1 MIEQKQND
9 WVLNLLSNSN
19 FSTADFKSV
28 GLTAENTSLQSE
40 ETYKSSKQIQDLFQR
55 EDGTFDNEGFHKFY
69 ENAQLTYNI
78 LANDTF
84 IDDMYKQQ
92 AVYGKDDIFA
102 PKEQRRDFAQTV
114 QHIRI
119 PNPDRTTTGLIRIGE
134 TSSPKMSRSEIA
146 QTQKVLVNPTEVY
159 DKDGNADW
167 SKAQWHNAPNDSW
180 FEDFFDTRV
189 LAQWES
195 DGEHV
200 DPITGK
206 TVKHQKGQ
214 AKLNEEG
221 TYYYENLDGRD
232 IYGKQVLNKMNTLTT
247 DGSFWNKYDFFDS
260 DGLEQKSAIG
270 SIMKN
275 AALVGTM
282 FIPYVGPWIAGLSV
296 ANQLVGLSGTL
307 GKMLVGSDSPTLSA
321 LEGWSKSVNRQ
332 TAKSQYAMENTWCWE
347 NFINLIGD
355 VAGQLKEQRFL
366 FEYAPAIVKGN
377 KVLGLNGISN
387 AKSQAYAL
395 ERAKHYDK
403 LLTTK
408 FKDMEA
414 LRKQAG
420 KALTE
425 AELKSYTTA
434 KSATTLMGNADAD
447 KFMKSY
453 QHVGEILSKGY
464 MTAITVGDTYGE
476 AKYEAGASDTEAT
489 LLTLGYAAAEAALLN
504 TGVGEWI
511 LPELKAS
518 GLKTK
523 AIIKAVAEVPEAM
536 RLTSGNIL
544 AKEGKK
550 ESAKYWFTK
559 GKEVAESL
567 MSKGSGLVGTVVS
580 GGLGEGVEEMA
591 EEFLADFSKSCFNTV
606 QWLKGSD
613 KRMSA
618 WDNMADRYLMSL
630 VGGAVGGGLTAA
642 GTNFKIS
649 TQAMSSEQA
658 MQEMIFMLRENKK
671 DELFKT
677 LNKMTLAN
685 PYLQNESEKQ
695 ADGTITFKA
704 ADSKTSN
711 MDVDIKKAFIQQVN
725 LLDSIIKA
733 EGIKLSDNAFLDA
746 QTFRDIR
753 LANLQHSSISGL
765 YLQDFN
771 SLCSEIVQ
779 TQNEISKL
787 NSKTPDSGKP
797 EKHDEDHLQ
806 SLNKKLLDLRMK
818 KDQYIN
824 GELAMDYTS
833 LSLFEMTPIVSQYF
847 STMFFKDYVDKKH
860 HRKVETLSETELKK
874 YRDEF
879 DNWKQNEGKN
889 DIVTKGH
896 IYLDM
901 ARNSGLFI
909 QEFAKNYD
917 TIRKSK
923 SLQDLIRGRLKK
935 QASLNVGIDP
945 QDNLVNDTIIELDT
959 WMSLVSKLALE
970 ESVATATSII
980 HNKGSESAKDKLNM
994 LFQTYQSLDKTSP
1007 TYKKDEEQIS
1017 AQISNTIARELA
1029 YNADT
1034 YFDEFIATGAI
1045 NPEIKNSLLK
1055 TIYSTK
1061 NWVSQFSNGTKGLR
1075 TADIIGI
1082 LNGNWVDA
1090 DENTVLEELQATE
1103 DPYALAEAF
1112 GTDIGQVISFM
1123 HESLQLLGK
1132 DKPTVTI
1139 GDIKALQD
1147 EVAILGANL
1156 DRKIDALE
1164 NVSYTDSI
1172 QFIQNF
1178 IQSNSD
1184 SGLDMP
1190 KLIETVNAIIDD
1202 NVENLGAVNLTEVI
1216 DQIDEAIEVVGWLQG
1231 LVIGAQSDSDA
1242 SLDNLIGYNVTLNEI
1257 AKKHRV
1263 ADWEAL
1269 PVISTQ
1275 DSQIISQDLQL
1286 IKNKLIHAKNIH
1298 AINQGKKLNLQNR
1311 VAANKNYITYS
1322 RLKRFIVSIDDSWAE
1337 KKTLEDALES
1347 AKMLKK
1353 FAEKR
1358 QQTTD
1363 ANRKAM
1369 EEEMIKIDDAFYAFF
1384 NNEENVRKIKNGDLY
1399 TLFQKDFDLYDD
1411 TDQLINQDTEVLH
1424 DRNLLYWLASRAAI
1438 KKSAFNNEL
1447 RQVIDPESG
1456 LAPIPTQQE
1465 AVFHNIA
1472 EIMNGDLITAFT
1484 EGYKKAMLED
1494 WEGRSDDSKKD
1505 ILVNR
1510 LKKNPSFISTYLT
1523 RSILDVDVFPRY
1535 SNIYL
1540 TEGIPGAG
1548 KSKAV
1553 DYYTAQ
1559 ILKKF
1564 HGDIIK
1570 DAWLINN
1577 TKANA
1582 EKLAK
1587 GLEVD
1592 FKELFDKSSFMTR
1605 IYSKY
1610 NTSRAIN
1617 RNGAYVYDIS
1627 EWVKNANGEYE
1638 FNGKS
1643 DDLSDVP
1650 SLIIIDEISHYDQAD
1665 LQLIDDFARK
1675 NGITV
1680 ITSGDF
1686 QQSTTL
1692 AEFKEA
1698 DGTEITVTPTRGLF
1712 KHSPKLGVS
1721 MRSNNS
1727 QMDKTI
1733 AAFQAHSPE
1742 SKKPIDTYWYMDDN
1756 GFNGVKQVL
1765 HNEDAE
1771 IEKVIDRMI
1780 ATANVDPDTGEKEK
1794 IGFIYFDDNSPALK
1808 ILERKYAGKYEK
1820 FKGTSAQGLEGQY
1833 YIIDFHGSERDGVNK
1848 KQDLYT
1854 GISRAEQGALVIY
1867 TADIDTPQELQQ
1879 HQETATTRT
1888 GFDKNH
1894 LKSYAIDTKRLLDE
1908 LNGDSKELVTYVPR
1922 AKTTTTRTLATVTE
1936 APVVPIPPKVTPAAV
1951 ATTITW
1957 VKPDEVKDFIYKGNK
1972 YATDGVKVAKY
1983 NSAGE
1988 LELLEDSDPLAAEV
2002 LTAFKAITAE
2012 PELGIPSETSEE
2024 MTGVAVHGMSTTE
2037 PSSEEPIVEEGGKLT
2052 DFTYLLHTHNTFEL
2066 GLKVNDDGSLGF
2078 LDPTNMKRYEH
2089 RIDSAIGLVKIYEA
2103 DWKNPKKNANFY
2115 IEKLA
2120 KLRNA
2125 LFNIED
2131 KAALMNYLG
2140 TILGDVT
2147 ELEFGL
2153 VSAPNIKKASLTAG
2167 QKWGYERESGKYGM
2181 LDRNVDERTL
2191 YNDVNP
2197 EINRKTIGATITLE
2211 NGKRVFIPLFVLG
2224 NLETYTRNPKSAIS
2238 QRLKKLYD
2246 DTDGLNNPYTFHEA
2260 VINDTVLQKVPE
2272 IYNLAKLWVFT
2283 QAGYFKIDD
2292 SSWTP
2297 AKNLRNWGMQVNT
2310 NATSGGRYPY
2320 EGAKSFTPIKNFLEG
2335 RGYNFSKQIYTSLDE
2350 FEDEHGNLH
2359 SFANRGHGFIL
2370 VTQDPSLDTD
2380 EKMEEQYKKQ
2390 KIDKNVPK
2398 KVTLVYLMPPKVS
2411 IRRYLKNLYDLVN
2424 EKDDRSKIK
2433 RLGSHLT
2440 SYYIWS
2446 SLLDKLDNP
2455 IFDTIDKNTKERL
2468 KEEITRLKSIEDSIA
2483 AEINPD
2489 RKVELMYDLL
2499 NEVLGPQ
2506 TWEGVATSRVTQSL
2520 QEHLNYQ
2527 LLNMSM
2533 SMSDNSIIPENF
2545 EALAKVIEEA
2555 GIEHIFYSPKFKDKV
2570 PVAGRLLIPLQSD
2583 QDLSGNSTYTI
2594 DGLDFSINAKLD
2606 SNLFSIGQEFNDII
2620 ENFVTKII
2628 PNPRGGGIP
2637 MSTDTNLYL
2646 NPLPVV
2652 TVEDTNIDI
2661 TLEDNGLDVNKINI
2675 NISPT
2680 GMVTIN
2686 GNITTLT
2693 PDDARAITFYTK
2705 DQLKTK
2711 FTNSLPMHLVTDPE
2725 AMGDLVDR
2733 IYDLQIRLIT
2743 ERGATHPIDDLW
2755 STQLEG
2761 VVFDINSE
2769 RSDTVAFV
2777 SGDKVIARRFTSDE
2791 LDEFG
2796 LEDGIELDTELN
2808 FGGESILEVP
2818 YKGINI
2824 IFNKADNTIKLF
2836 KDSVAEE
2843 PPTIEG
2849 ESPVTEGPSVESS
2862 ETISWAE
2869 TLIEGDFLNWLDSLG
2884 FDMNQLIADEGWT
2897 IVSEMWG
2904 YDEVIDILTQNK
2916 VDDPKLKSLI
2926 DYLTD
2931 ENNNPEKYCPT
2942 GI

>member
-1 MIEQKQND
+1 MIEQKEND

-69 ENAQLTYNI
+69 ENAQLTYNM

-84 IDDMYKQQ
+84 MDDMYKQQ
-92 AVYGKDDIFA
+92 AIYGKDNIFA
-102 PKEQRRDFAQTV
+102 PREQRRDFAQTV
-114 QHIRI
+114 QHTRV
-119 PNPDRTTTGLIRIGE
+119 PNPDRTVTGLIRVGE
-134 TSSPKMSRSEIA
+134 TSDPKMSRSELA
-146 QTQKVLVNPTEVY
+146 QTQRVLVNPTEVY
-159 DKDGNADW
+159 DKEGNPDW
-167 SKAQWHNAPNDSW
+167 SKAQWHESPNDSW

-260 DGLEQKSAIG
+260 DGLEQKSAMG

-296 ANQLVGLSGTL
+296 ASQLVGLSGTL
-307 GKMLVGSDSPTLSA
+307 GKMLTGSDSPTFSA

-366 FEYAPAIVKGN
+366 FEFTPAMFKGT
-377 KVLGLNGISN
+377 KMLGLNGISQT
-387 AKSQAYAL
+387 KSQAYAL
-395 ERAKHYDK
+395 ERAKHYDE

-453 QHVGEILSKGY
+453 QHIGEILSKGY

-523 AIIKAVAEVPEAM
+523 AIIKAIAEAPEAM

-704 ADSKTSN
+704 ADRNSSN
-711 MDVDIKKAFIQQVN
+711 MDKDLKKAFVNQVN
-725 LLDSIIKA
+725 LLDNIIKA

-779 TQNEISKL
+779 TQNEISTL
-787 NSKTPDSGKP
+787 SSKTSDSGKP
-797 EKHDEDHLQ
+797 EKADEDHLQ
-806 SLNKKLLDLRMK
+806 ALNKKLLDLRMK
-818 KDQYIN
+818 KDQYVN

-874 YRDEF
+874 YREEF
-879 DNWKQNEGKN
+879 DNWRQNEGKN

-917 TIRKSK
+917 NIRKSK
-923 SLQDLIRGRLKK
+923 SLQDLIKGRLKN
-935 QASLNVGIDP
+935 QAALNMSINP
-945 QDNLVNDTIIELDT
+945 QDNLVNDTIVELDT
-959 WMSLVSKLALE
+959 WMNLASKLALE

-980 HNKGSESAKDKLNM
+980 HSKGSKSAKDNLNL

-1007 TYKKDEEQIS
+1007 TYKIDEEQIS
-1017 AQISNTIARELA
+1017 KQISNTIARELA
-1029 YNADT
+1029 YNADN

-1045 NPEIKNSLLK
+1045 NPEIKNGLLK
-1055 TIYSTK
+1055 TVYGTK

-1075 TADIIGI
+1075 TTDIIGI
-1082 LNGNWVDA
+1082 LNGNWIDA
-1090 DENTVLEELQATE
+1090 DESTVLEDLQATE

-1112 GTDIGQVISFM
+1112 GTDIDQVISFM

-1132 DKPTVTI
+1132 DKPTITI

-1147 EVAILGANL
+1147 EVAMLNSNL
-1156 DRKIDALE
+1156 DRKADALE

-1190 KLIETVNAIIDD
+1190 KLIETVNAVIDD
-1202 NVENLGAVNLTEVI
+1202 NVENLGSVNLTEVI

-1231 LVIGAQSDSDA
+1231 LVIGAQSDSNA

-1275 DSQIISQDLQL
+1275 DSQIINQDLQL

-1311 VAANKNYITYS
+1311 VAANKNYITYN
-1322 RLKRFIVSIDDSWAE
+1322 RLKKFIVNVDDSWAE

-1347 AKMLKK
+1347 AEMLKK

-1369 EEEMIKIDDAFYAFF
+1369 EKEMVKIDDAFYTFF
-1384 NNEENVRKIKNGDLY
+1384 NNEENVKKIKNGDLY
-1399 TLFQKDFDLYDD
+1399 TLFQKDFDLYGD
-1411 TDQLINQDTEVLH
+1411 TDQLINEDTKVLD

-1484 EGYKKAMLED
+1484 EGYKKAMIQD
-1494 WEGRSDDSKKD
+1494 WNGRSDDSKKD
-1505 ILVNR
+1505 LLVNR
-1510 LKKNPSFISTYLT
+1510 LKKDPTLVSKYLKN
-1523 RSILDVDVFPRY
+1523 SILDIDIFPKY
-1535 SNIYL
+1535 SNMYL

-1564 HGDIIK
+1564 HGDIVK
-1570 DAWLINN
+1570 NAWLINN
-1577 TKANA
+1577 TKPNA

-1587 GLEVD
+1587 SLGME
-1592 FKELFDKSSFMTR
+1592 FKELFDKNGFMSR

-1617 RNGAYVYDIS
+1617 KNGAYVYDKS
-1627 EWVKNANGEYE
+1627 EWVKNADGVYE
-1638 FNGKS
+1638 FNGQS
-1643 DDLSDVP
+1643 DDLTEIP

-1665 LQLIDDFARK
+1665 LQLINDFARK

-1692 AEFKEA
+1692 AEFIDDE
-1698 DGTEITVTPTRGLF
+1698 GTTITVTPTRGLF

-1733 AAFQAHSPE
+1733 AAFQAHSSE

-1765 HNEDAE
+1765 HDEDAE
-1771 IEKVIDRMI
+1771 IEKVIDHMI
-1780 ATANVDPDTGEKEK
+1780 ATANVDPETGEKEK
-1794 IGFIYFDDNSPALK
+1794 IGFIYFDDDSHALK

-1833 YIIDFHGSERDGVNK
+1833 YIIDFHGSERDNINK

-1867 TADIDTPQELQQ
+1867 TKGKDVPQELQQ
-1879 HQETATTRT
+1879 HQETATTKT

-1894 LKSYAIDTKRLLDE
+1894 LKSYAIDTKKLLDE

-1922 AKTTTTRTLATVTE
+1922 AKTTTTRTLAPAAVA
-1936 APVVPIPPKVTPAAV
+1936 APVVSTPPKTTPAAV
-1951 ATTITW
+1951 ATTIAW
-1957 VKPDEVKDFIYKGNK
+1957 AKPDEVKDFVYKGSK

-2002 LTAFKAITAE
+2002 LTAFKAMTAE

-2024 MTGVAVHGMSTTE
+2024 ATGAAVHGMSTTE
-2037 PSSEEPIVEEGGKLT
+2037 PPSEEPIIEAGGKLT
-2052 DFTYLLHTHNTFEL
+2052 GFTYLLHTHNTFEL
-2066 GLKVNDDGSLGF
+2066 GLRARNNKLEF
-2078 LDPTNMKRYEH
+2078 LDADMKRYEH
-2089 RIDSAIGLVKIYEA
+2089 RIDSAIGLAKVYEA
-2103 DWKNPKKNANFY
+2103 DWKNPQKDADFY

-2131 KAALMNYLG
+2131 KAVLMNYLG
-2140 TILGDVT
+2140 TILDGANITD
-2147 ELEFGL
+2147 LEFGL
-2153 VSAPNIKKASLTAG
+2153 VSAPNIKKASLAAG
-2167 QKWGYERESGKYGM
+2167 QKWGYGKESGKYGM
-2181 LDRNVDERTL
+2181 LDRNVGERTL

-2238 QRLKKLYD
+2238 QKLKKLYD
-2246 DTDGLNNPYTFHEA
+2246 DSNGAIDPYNFHEA
-2260 VINDTVLQKVPE
+2260 VINDPVLQKVPE

-2310 NATSGGRYPY
+2310 NATSGGGRYPY
-2320 EGAKSFTPIKNFLEG
+2320 EGASSFTPIKSFLEG

-2350 FEDEHGNLH
+2350 FEDGHGNLH
-2359 SFANRGHGFIL
+2359 SFANRGHSFIL

-2398 KVTLVYLMPPKVS
+2398 KVTLVYLMPPKVP
-2411 IRRYLKNLYDLVN
+2411 IRQYLKNLYDLVN

-2455 IFDTIDKNTKERL
+2455 IFKTIDKNTKEKL
-2468 KEEITRLKSIEDSIA
+2468 KEEITRLKGIEDSIA
-2483 AEINPD
+2483 AETDPD
-2489 RKVELMYDLL
+2489 RKAELMYDLL

-2527 LLNMSM
+2527 LLNTFMSM
-2533 SMSDNSIIPENF
+2533 ADNSIIPENF
-2545 EALAKVIEEA
+2545 EALAKVIEEV
-2555 GIEHIFYSPKFKDKV
+2555 GIEHIFYSPKFRDKV

-2606 SNLFSIGQEFNDII
+2606 SNLFSIGQEFNNVI

-2628 PNPRGGGIP
+2628 PNPKGGGIP

-2646 NPLPVV
+2646 NPTSAV

-2661 TLEDNGLDVNKINI
+2661 TLEDNGLGVDKINI

-2686 GNITTLT
+2686 GNITMLT

-2705 DQLKTK
+2705 DQLKIK
-2711 FTNSLPMHLVTDPE
+2711 YTNSLPMHLVTDPE
-2725 AMGDLVDR
+2725 AIGDLIDQA
-2733 IYDLQIRLIT
+2733 YDFQIHLIT
-2743 ERGATHPIDDLW
+2743 ERGATHPIDDMWNIL
-2755 STQLEG
+2755 LNG
-2761 VVFDINSE
+2761 VVEGINSE
-2769 RSDTVAFV
+2769 LSDTIAFV

-2808 FGGESILEVP
+2808 FGEESVLEVP
-2818 YKGINI
+2818 YKGIKI

-2836 KDSVAEE
+2836 KE
-2843 PPTIEG
+2843 PVEP
-2849 ESPVTEGPSVESS
+2849 PVTEGPSTEPS

-2869 TLIEGDFLNWLDSLG
+2869 TPIEGDFLNWLDSLG
-2884 FDMNQLIADEGWT
+2884 IDMNQLVADEGWS
-2897 IVSEMWG
+2897 IVSDMWG
-2904 YDEVIDILTQNK
+2904 YQDALDVLEENEI
-2916 VDDPKLKSLI
+2916 DDPKLKSLI

-2931 ENNNPEKYCPT
+2931 ENNDPEKYCPT

>member
-1 MIEQKQND
+1 MIEQKEND

-69 ENAQLTYNI
+69 ENAQLTYNM

-84 IDDMYKQQ
+84 MDDMYKQQ
-92 AVYGKDDIFA
+92 AIYGKDNIFA
-102 PKEQRRDFAQTV
+102 PREQRRDFAQTV
-114 QHIRI
+114 QHTRV
-119 PNPDRTTTGLIRIGE
+119 PNPDRTVTGLIRVGE
-134 TSSPKMSRSEIA
+134 TSDPKMSRSELA
-146 QTQKVLVNPTEVY
+146 QTQRVLVNPTEVY
-159 DKDGNADW
+159 DKEGNPDW
-167 SKAQWHNAPNDSW
+167 SKAQWHESPNDSW

-247 DGSFWNKYDFFDS
+247 DGSYWNKYDFFDS
-260 DGLEQKSAIG
+260 DSLEQKSAMG

-296 ANQLVGLSGTL
+296 ASQLVGLSGTL
-307 GKMLVGSDSPTLSA
+307 GKMLTGSDSPTFSA

-366 FEYAPAIVKGN
+366 FEFTPAMFKGT
-377 KVLGLNGISN
+377 KMLGLNGISQT
-387 AKSQAYAL
+387 KSQAYAL
-395 ERAKHYDK
+395 ERAKHYDE

-453 QHVGEILSKGY
+453 QHIGEILSKGY

-523 AIIKAVAEVPEAM
+523 AIIKAIAEAPEAM

-567 MSKGSGLVGTVVS
+567 MSKGGGLVGTVVS

-704 ADSKTSN
+704 ADSNSSN
-711 MDVDIKKAFIQQVN
+711 MDKDLKKAFVNQVN
-725 LLDSIIKA
+725 LLDNIIKA

-779 TQNEISKL
+779 TQNEISTL
-787 NSKTPDSGKP
+787 SSKTPDSGKP
-797 EKHDEDHLQ
+797 EKADEDHLQ
-806 SLNKKLLDLRMK
+806 ALNKKLLDLRMK
-818 KDQYIN
+818 KDQYVN

-874 YRDEF
+874 YREEF

-917 TIRKSK
+917 NIRKSK
-923 SLQDLIRGRLKK
+923 SLQDLIKGRLKN
-935 QASLNVGIDP
+935 QAALNMSINP
-945 QDNLVNDTIIELDT
+945 QDNLVNDTIVELDT
-959 WMSLVSKLALE
+959 WMNLVSKLVQE
-970 ESVATATSII
+970 ETTATAISMI
-980 HNKGSESAKDKLNM
+980 HNKGSKSTKDNINLILQN
-994 LFQTYQSLDKTSP
+994 YQLLDKNSP
-1007 TYKKDEEQIS
+1007 TFEKDEQRLS
-1017 AQISNTIARELA
+1017 AQIQNTIARELA
-1029 YNADT
+1029 YNADN

-1055 TIYSTK
+1055 TVYSTK
-1061 NWVSQFSNGTKGLR
+1061 NWVKELGKTPIPSLSYLLSTINGMGFTVDESTRMEDLINNWAYDEIKNEVDLEEVIEVINNTYQQLGIGR
-1075 TADIIGI
+1075 TAET
-1082 LNGNWVDA
+1082 L
-1090 DENTVLEELQATE
+1090 
-1103 DPYALAEAF
+1103 
-1112 GTDIGQVISFM
+1112 
-1123 HESLQLLGK
+1123 
-1132 DKPTVTI
+1132 
-1139 GDIKALQD
+1139 GDIKVYKD
-1147 EVAILGANL
+1147 ELAMLNSNL
-1156 DRKIDALE
+1156 DRKADALE

-1231 LVIGAQSDSDA
+1231 LVIGAQSDSNA
-1242 SLDNLIGYNVTLNEI
+1242 SLDNLVGYNVTLNEI

-1275 DSQIISQDLQL
+1275 DSQIINQDLQL

-1311 VAANKNYITYS
+1311 VAANKNYITYN
-1322 RLKRFIVSIDDSWAE
+1322 RLKKFIVNVDDSWAE

-1347 AKMLKK
+1347 AAMLKK

-1363 ANRKAM
+1363 ANRKEM
-1369 EEEMIKIDDAFYAFF
+1369 EKEMIKIDDAFYSFF
-1384 NNEENVRKIKNGDLY
+1384 NNEENVKKIKNGDLY
-1399 TLFQKDFDLYDD
+1399 TLFQKDFDLYGD
-1411 TDQLINQDTEVLH
+1411 TDQLINEDTKVLD

-1484 EGYKKAMLED
+1484 DGYKKAMLQD
-1494 WEGRSDDSKKD
+1494 WNGRSDDSKKD
-1505 ILVNR
+1505 LLVNR
-1510 LKKNPSFISTYLT
+1510 LKKDPTLVSKYLKH
-1523 RSILDVDVFPRY
+1523 SILDIDIFPKY
-1535 SNIYL
+1535 SNMYL

-1564 HGDIIK
+1564 HGDIVK
-1570 DAWLINN
+1570 NAWLINN
-1577 TKANA
+1577 TKPNA

-1587 GLEVD
+1587 SLGME
-1592 FKELFDKSSFMTR
+1592 FKELFDKNGFMSR

-1617 RNGAYVYDIS
+1617 KNGAYVYDKS
-1627 EWVKNANGEYE
+1627 EWVKNADGVYE
-1638 FNGKS
+1638 FNGQS
-1643 DDLSDVP
+1643 DDLTEVP

-1665 LQLIDDFARK
+1665 LQLINDFARK

-1692 AEFKEA
+1692 AEFKNEE
-1698 DGTEITVTPTRGLF
+1698 GTELTVTPTRGLF

-1771 IEKVIDRMI
+1771 IEKVIDHMI
-1780 ATANVDPDTGEKEK
+1780 ATANVDPETGEKEK
-1794 IGFIYFDDNSPALK
+1794 IGFIYFSDDSHALK

-1833 YIIDFHGSERDGVNK
+1833 YIIDFHGSERDNVNK

-1867 TADIDTPQELQQ
+1867 TKDIDTPQELQQ
-1879 HQETATTRT
+1879 HQETATTKT

-1894 LKSYAIDTKRLLDE
+1894 LKSYAIDTKKLLDE
-1908 LNGDSKELVTYVPR
+1908 LCGDSTEFVSPKER
-1922 AKTTTTRTLATVTE
+1922 AKITTTRTLAATPAATA
-1936 APVVPIPPKVTPAAV
+1936 APVVSTPPKATPAAV
-1951 ATTITW
+1951 ATTIAW
-1957 VKPDEVKDFIYKGNK
+1957 AKPDEVKDFIYKGNK

-2002 LTAFKAITAE
+2002 LTAFKAVTAE

-2024 MTGVAVHGMSTTE
+2024 TTGAAVHGMSTTE
-2037 PSSEEPIVEEGGKLT
+2037 PPSEEPIVEAGGKLT
-2052 DFTYLLHTHNTFEL
+2052 GFTYLLHSHNTFEL
-2066 GLKVNDDGSLGF
+2066 GLKVRDNKLEF
-2078 LDPTNMKRYEH
+2078 LDADMKRYEH
-2089 RIDSAIGLVKIYEA
+2089 RIDSAIGLAKVYEA
-2103 DWKNPKKNANFY
+2103 DWKNPKKDADFY
-2115 IEKLA
+2115 IEKIA

-2140 TILGDVT
+2140 TILDDANVT
-2147 ELEFGL
+2147 DLEFGL
-2153 VSAPNIKKASLTAG
+2153 VSAPNIKKASLAAK
-2167 QKWGYERESGKYGM
+2167 QKWGYGKESGKYGM

-2211 NGKRVFIPLFVLG
+2211 GGKRVFIPLFVLG

-2238 QRLKKLYD
+2238 QQLKKLYD
-2246 DTDGLNNPYTFHEA
+2246 ENDGLHDPYAFHEA
-2260 VINDTVLQKVPE
+2260 VINDPVLQKVPE

-2320 EGAKSFTPIKNFLEG
+2320 EGAKSFTPIKSFLEG

-2350 FEDEHGNLH
+2350 FEDGHGNLH
-2359 SFANRGHGFIL
+2359 SFANRGHSFIL

-2390 KIDKNVPK
+2390 KIDKNAPK
-2398 KVTLVYLMPPKVS
+2398 KVTLIYLMPPKVP
-2411 IRRYLKNLYDLVN
+2411 IRQYLKNLYDLVN

-2455 IFDTIDKNTKERL
+2455 IFNTIDKNTKEKL
-2468 KEEITRLKSIEDSIA
+2468 KEEITRLKGIEDSIA
-2483 AEINPD
+2483 AETNPD
-2489 RKVELMYDLL
+2489 RKAELMYDLL

-2527 LLNMSM
+2527 LLNTFMSM
-2533 SMSDNSIIPENF
+2533 ADNSIIPENF

-2555 GIEHIFYSPKFKDKV
+2555 GIEHIFYSPKFRDKV

-2628 PNPRGGGIP
+2628 PNTKGGGIP

-2646 NPLPVV
+2646 NPVPAVAV
-2652 TVEDTNIDI
+2652 GDTNIDI
-2661 TLEDNGLDVNKINI
+2661 ALEDNGLGVDKINI

-2686 GNITTLT
+2686 GNITILT

-2705 DQLKTK
+2705 DQLKVK
-2711 FTNSLPMHLVTDPE
+2711 YTNSLPLHLVSEPITDLI
-2725 AMGDLVDR
+2725 DQS
-2733 IYDLQIRLIT
+2733 YDFQIRLIT
-2743 ERGATHPIDDLW
+2743 ERGATHPIDDMW
-2755 STQLEG
+2755 SILLNGVAEG
-2761 VVFDINSE
+2761 INSE
-2769 RSDTVAFV
+2769 LSDTVAFV
-2777 SGDKVIARRFTSDE
+2777 SGDKVIARQFTSDE

-2808 FGGESILEVP
+2808 FKGESVLEVP
-2818 YKGINI
+2818 YKGIKI

-2836 KDSVAEE
+2836 KEPVVEE
-2843 PPTIEG
+2843 PPT
-2849 ESPVTEGPSVESS
+2849 S

-2869 TLIEGDFLNWLDSLG
+2869 TPIEGDFLNWLDSLG
-2884 FDMNQLIADEGWT
+2884 IDMNQLVADEGWS
-2897 IVSEMWG
+2897 IVSDMWG
-2904 YDEVIDILTQNK
+2904 YDEVIDKLTENE
-2916 VDDPKLKSLI
+2916 VDDPQLKSLI

-2931 ENNNPEKYCPT
+2931 DNNDPDKYT
-2942 GI
+2942 K